1 MRKKVLHGLFV
12 SGCLLMDHEEFFFLK
27 SLTLRKVGT
36 VSYYNV
42 CLAVELVHLVNF
54 PNDKFHFVDY
64 SLVWYFNLSLLP
76 KLFLRNIGFCT
87 SLYNEGHL

>member
-64 SLVWYFNLSLLP
+64 SLTCLVFQFEFVTQIILEEHRLLY
-76 KLFLRNIGFCT
+76 KLI
-87 SLYNEGHL
+87 

>member
-64 SLVWYFNLSLLP
+64 SLTFLVFQFEFVTQIILEEHRLLY
-76 KLFLRNIGFCT
+76 KLI
-87 SLYNEGHL
+87 